1 MKLMKRA
8 TALLLCFLMLTNG
21 PISAFA
27 TEGADDVVV
36 ETTTTTET
44 VETCE
49 ECGGSDAHT
58 DDCSFNIVAPLTTE
72 APDETTEPT
81 TTPTVV
87 TEPTVTT
94 GSAISTD
101 PVGCTECN
109 QTEGHL
115 ESCSQY
121 VAPTEETTEPT
132 VSGNDVVGC
141 TECGATEGHLE
152 TCSQYEAPVE
162 DIAETDGPQVG
173 DKIWIKHNSY
183 VYKSQS
189 AENGHKLLLNYEV
202 EIVNIITDENGNAL
216 WYEFAFTTTGI
227 GEWFIQEYK
236 YVQVENTSV
245 DEHEP
250 SEPVDENA
258 CNCGENAPENI
269 ANHADSCP
277 RKQYIK
283 TLFENRTADEIY
295 VEWETYDEATQTDL
309 LNMLQIW
316 DNTKYEALKKLL
328 EAPAAEKEVNISGAE
343 IVITGLPEDVSVE
356 GDDTLDDLSDEHYIA
371 VLSKWIFNKNAILF
385 SYDLTTKDADGQ
397 IWQPEDGNLIAVT
410 IPVDLEDGRKI
421 GIIHEHEGT
430 YSKLGEYVVENGCI
444 TVQTQGFS
452 AFIGYDVDFEY
463 NGKHYLLPGGGDL
476 LLSEL
481 IAALEISG
489 TPDENTAVS
498 SVTDGLMTYEWN
510 ASHKDGV
517 ITFNQD
523 FDHEEILTITFGEEN
538 SYQII
543 VTCPT
548 ELKYLDEAEQT
559 TVTLGETS
567 YTANNEL
574 IDRVSDLTI
583 YAKPGMAI
591 GFDNDL
597 TWPESITGCTMLKDQ
612 GGNYYAVLPAEITRT
627 TSYSFTLTSQNELSI
642 SGEAREYKVT
652 IWALTQEEPTLL
664 KDALNGNERYSIA
677 TVPATLYNYD
687 GLAFNKYYNE
697 QPNQELEKGFVSF
710 VSKSLGKDATN
721 GSKIKPWASG
731 ANSGGSD
738 AKMGI
743 VSYTLDPVT
752 LLPVTKGQN
761 ADFFSTTE
769 SDFKKVYE
777 NVQFEFVYDDATDTY
792 MYYSSLTHAQLDE
805 RTNTVKLYEQSLSP
819 MDGKTSHGAG
829 GFYPFTNIY
838 EGYTNSQ
845 SPNHSLET
853 KLQHMV
859 DNKNYVEYPSDIAKD
874 TVQADTNGSTVDMH
888 FGLKLEAPFYLPM
901 DKKLNGNEM
910 KYEFSGDD
918 DLWVFIDDTLV
929 LDIGGG
935 HTAVNGSF
943 NLTTGD
949 VTISRKTVV
958 RNDQGGW
965 YGDKTANELI
975 AEAAEYIKSLEG
987 GKMHTIRIF
996 YLERHS
1002 GVSNCRMKF
1011 NLPIIANAVMV
1022 SKELTDTDGEE
1033 MSISPD
1039 TDYTFK
1045 LYQAEDLDS
1054 IQDQPDEA
1062 FEVMANRSYRIG
1074 EKSFTTST
1082 DGTFT
1087 LKAGET
1093 AVFYDVPKGTEIYAE
1108 EILPEDGAAFEYVST
1123 KVIID
1128 EKNEAVLWEENT
1140 TKPEGSVVKTGK
1152 MVMPNATLSFDFK
1165 NSVKANSLYVVKEV
1179 VGGADGLQNPYQE
1192 FQFMLQLDTGD
1203 LGFFDEIIV
1212 NTTTSG
1218 RQVLANAD
1226 PNGDGIGDGGIFRLK
1241 QGETASIQLPAG
1253 VKYTV
1258 YELQPDA
1265 TFQPPQKKVQT
1276 KTGDGEWSEST
1287 AEIWQFG
1294 SANDTLGRISGTI
1307 ESGKDTKITFVNSQL
1322 FDLVITKKGIEQQDH
1337 DLDTEVQSTIYEVTG
1352 PNDFK
1357 LQVTIV
1363 GNDSVTIKGLAGG
1376 VYQVRELVDW
1386 SWRYTT
1392 ATPSVTTGI
1401 AKAKNGAA
1409 TVTFTNSR
1417 EETKWLSGDSY
1428 VENWWNI
1435 GTIKKRN
1442 GSDEVIEDEVIE

>member
-1 MKLMKRA
+1 
-8 TALLLCFLMLTNG
+8 
-21 PISAFA
+21 
-27 TEGADDVVV
+27 
-36 ETTTTTET
+36 
-44 VETCE
+44 
-49 ECGGSDAHT
+49 
-58 DDCSFNIVAPLTTE
+58 
-72 APDETTEPT
+72 
-81 TTPTVV
+81 
-87 TEPTVTT
+87 
-94 GSAISTD
+94 
-101 PVGCTECN
+101 
-109 QTEGHL
+109 
-115 ESCSQY
+115 
-121 VAPTEETTEPT
+121 
-132 VSGNDVVGC
+132 
-141 TECGATEGHLE
+141 
-152 TCSQYEAPVE
+152 
-162 DIAETDGPQVG
+162 
-173 DKIWIKHNSY
+173 
-183 VYKSQS
+183 
-189 AENGHKLLLNYEV
+189 
-202 EIVNIITDENGNAL
+202 
-216 WYEFAFTTTGI
+216 
-227 GEWFIQEYK
+227 
-236 YVQVENTSV
+236 
-245 DEHEP
+245 
-250 SEPVDENA
+250 
-258 CNCGENAPENI
+258 
-269 ANHADSCP
+269 
-277 RKQYIK
+277 
-283 TLFENRTADEIY
+283 
-295 VEWETYDEATQTDL
+295 
-309 LNMLQIW
+309 
-316 DNTKYEALKKLL
+316 
-328 EAPAAEKEVNISGAE
+328 
-343 IVITGLPEDVSVE
+343 
-356 GDDTLDDLSDEHYIA
+356 
-371 VLSKWIFNKNAILF
+371 
-385 SYDLTTKDADGQ
+385 
-397 IWQPEDGNLIAVT
+397 
-410 IPVDLEDGRKI
+410 
-421 GIIHEHEGT
+421 
-430 YSKLGEYVVENGCI
+430 
-444 TVQTQGFS
+444 
-452 AFIGYDVDFEY
+452 
-463 NGKHYLLPGGGDL
+463 
-476 LLSEL
+476 
-481 IAALEISG
+481 
-489 TPDENTAVS
+489 
-498 SVTDGLMTYEWN
+498 
-510 ASHKDGV
+510 
-517 ITFNQD
+517 
-523 FDHEEILTITFGEEN
+523 
-538 SYQII
+538 
-543 VTCPT
+543 
-548 ELKYLDEAEQT
+548 
-559 TVTLGETS
+559 
-567 YTANNEL
+567 
-574 IDRVSDLTI
+574 
-583 YAKPGMAI
+583 
-591 GFDNDL
+591 
-597 TWPESITGCTMLKDQ
+597 
-612 GGNYYAVLPAEITRT
+612 
-627 TSYSFTLTSQNELSI
+627 
-642 SGEAREYKVT
+642 
-652 IWALTQEEPTLL
+652 
-664 KDALNGNERYSIA
+664 
-677 TVPATLYNYD
+677 
-687 GLAFNKYYNE
+687 
-697 QPNQELEKGFVSF
+697 
-710 VSKSLGKDATN
+710 
-721 GSKIKPWASG
+721 
-731 ANSGGSD
+731 
-738 AKMGI
+738 
-743 VSYTLDPVT
+743 
-752 LLPVTKGQN
+752 
-761 ADFFSTTE
+761 
-769 SDFKKVYE
+769 
-777 NVQFEFVYDDATDTY
+777 
-792 MYYSSLTHAQLDE
+792 
-805 RTNTVKLYEQSLSP
+805 
-819 MDGKTSHGAG
+819 
-829 GFYPFTNIY
+829 
-838 EGYTNSQ
+838 
-845 SPNHSLET
+845 
-853 KLQHMV
+853 MV

-943 NLTTGD
+943 NLTTGE
-949 VTISRKTVV
+949 VTISKTTVV
-958 RNDQGGW
+958 SNNQGGW
-965 YGDKTANELI
+965 YGDKTAEELI
-975 AEAAEYIKSLEG
+975 AEAEEYIKSLEG

-1074 EKSFTTST
+1074 ENSFTTRT

-1140 TKPEGSVVKTGK
+1140 TKPEGSAVKTGK

-1165 NSVKANSLYVVKEV
+1165 NSVRANSLYVVKEV

-1203 LGFFDEIIV
+1203 LGFFHEIIV

-1226 PNGDGIGDGGIFRLK
+1226 TNGDGIGDGGIFRLK

-1392 ATPSVTTGI
+1392 ASLSVTTGI

>member
-8 TALLLCFLMLTNG
+8 LALLLCFLILTNS

-27 TEGADDVVV
+27 TESVSDNDVVV
-36 ETTTTTET
+36 ETTTTTTET
-44 VETCE
+44 EEVCE

-58 DDCSFNIVAPLTTE
+58 DT
-72 APDETTEPT
+72 
-81 TTPTVV
+81 
-87 TEPTVTT
+87 
-94 GSAISTD
+94 
-101 PVGCTECN
+101 
-109 QTEGHL
+109 
-115 ESCSQY
+115 CSQY
-121 VAPTEETTEPT
+121 VAPVETCEH
-132 VSGNDVVGC
+132 
-141 TECGATEGHLE
+141 CGVELTEGAVHQD
-152 TCSQYEAPVE
+152 TCLTLCTCEPVDGVHQEGCKFYTPIE
-162 DIAETDGPQVG
+162 DIAETTGPEIG
-173 DKIWIKHNSY
+173 DKIWIRHNSY

-202 EIVNIITDENGNAL
+202 EIINIITDESGNAV

-227 GEWFIQEYK
+227 GEWLIREYK

-245 DEHEP
+245 DEPEP

-269 ANHADSCP
+269 ADHADSCP

-498 SVTDGLMTYEWN
+498 SETDGLMTYEWN

-523 FDHEEILTITFGEEN
+523 FNHEEILTITFGEEN

-548 ELKYLDEAEQT
+548 ELKYLDEAEQR
-559 TVTLGETS
+559 TVPLGETS

-597 TWPESITGCTMLKDQ
+597 TWPESITGCTMLNDQ
-612 GGNYYAVLPAEITRT
+612 DGNYYAVLPAEITRT

-687 GLAFNKYYNE
+687 GLAFNQYYNE

-710 VSKSLGKDATN
+710 VSKSLGIDATN
-721 GSKIKPWASG
+721 GNKIKPWGSG

-743 VSYTLDPVT
+743 VRYTLDPVT

-769 SDFKKVYE
+769 YYFKKVYE
-777 NVQFEFVYDDATDTY
+777 NVQFEFVYDDDTDTY
-792 MYYSSLTHAQLDE
+792 MYYSSLNHAQLDE

-819 MDGKTSHGAG
+819 MDGNTTHGAG

-838 EGYTNSQ
+838 EGYTNSK
-845 SPNHSLET
+845 SLDHTLET
-853 KLQHMV
+853 KLQYMV

-874 TVQADTNGSTVDMH
+874 TVQTEAPKGSTVDMH
-888 FGLKLEAPFYLPM
+888 FGLKLEAPFYLPT

-943 NLTTGD
+943 NLTTGE
-949 VTISRKTVV
+949 VTISKTTVV
-958 RNDQGGW
+958 SNNQGGW
-965 YGDKTANELI
+965 YGDKTAKELI
-975 AEAAEYIKSLEG
+975 AEAEEYIKSLEG

-1033 MSISPD
+1033 MSISPN

-1054 IQDQPDEA
+1054 IQDQPDDA

-1074 EKSFTTST
+1074 ENSFTTGM

-1108 EILPEDGAAFEYVST
+1108 EILPEDGDAFEYVST

-1192 FQFMLQLDTGD
+1192 FQFMLQLNTGD

-1218 RQVLANAD
+1218 RQVLVNAD
-1226 PNGDGIGDGGIFRLK
+1226 TNGDGIGDGGIFRLK

-1253 VKYTV
+1253 VEYTV

-1287 AEIWQFG
+1287 AEIWRFG
-1294 SANDTLGRISGTI
+1294 SPNDTLGRISGTI
-1307 ESGKDTKITFVNSQL
+1307 VSGEDTKITFVNSQL
-1322 FDLVITKKGIEQQDH
+1322 FDLVIKKEGIEQQDH

-1363 GNDSVTIKGLAGG
+1363 GEDSVTIKGLAGG

-1392 ATPSVTTGI
+1392 DTPSVTTGI
-1401 AKAKNGAA
+1401 AKAKNGVA
-1409 TVTFTNSR
+1409 TVTFKNSR

-1428 VENWWNI
+1428 CTNWWG
-1435 GTIKKRN
+1435 GTDGTVTKREERN
-1442 GSDEVIEDEVIE
+1442 